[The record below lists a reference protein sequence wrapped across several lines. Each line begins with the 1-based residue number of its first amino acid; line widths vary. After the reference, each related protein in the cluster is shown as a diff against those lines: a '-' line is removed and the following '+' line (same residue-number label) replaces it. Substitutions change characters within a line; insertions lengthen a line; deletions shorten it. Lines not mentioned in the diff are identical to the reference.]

1 VTLLL
6 ENTSAKFEQLQ
17 LQWTML
23 LTNYLSELQSVK
35 DQLPTLLFWSQQG
48 LLILAALVE
57 NQ

>member
-1 VTLLL
+1 
-6 ENTSAKFEQLQ
+6 
-17 LQWTML
+17 ML